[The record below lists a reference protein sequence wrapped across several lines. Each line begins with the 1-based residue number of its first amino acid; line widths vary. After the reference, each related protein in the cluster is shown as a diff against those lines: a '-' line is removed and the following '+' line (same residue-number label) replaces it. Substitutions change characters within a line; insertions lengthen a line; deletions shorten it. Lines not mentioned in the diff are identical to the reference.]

1 VEVEPVKKARLLW
14 PGQIKGL
21 CVMARFARIF
31 VIALVSAAGSCSSEQ
46 LSQKEVKRKE
56 DIREQLAT
64 AYDSCVRTSF
74 ASQLPTMVDRN
85 MAIDQAFMVCQT
97 EEKKLQDV
105 SDAAISSHRNTLKE
119 ELLRR

>member
-1 VEVEPVKKARLLW
+1 
-14 PGQIKGL
+14 
-21 CVMARFARIF
+21 MARFARIF

-85 MAIDQAFMVCQT
+85 MAMLVPSPAEVWATCSVACLVAPLP
-97 EEKKLQDV
+97 E
-105 SDAAISSHRNTLKE
+105 AC
-119 ELLRR
+119 

>member
-1 VEVEPVKKARLLW
+1 MCTYNSIRVDYVTESPNLSEHDRSVLPLPGPV
-14 PGQIKGL
+14 
-21 CVMARFARIF
+21 RFVGRR
-31 VIALVSAAGSCSSEQ
+31 SRSSEQ
-46 LSQKEVKRKE
+46 LAETQVERK
-56 DIREQLAT
+56 DMRQQLAT

-85 MAIDQAFMVCQT
+85 MAIDQAFVVCQT

-105 SDAAISSHRNTLKE
+105 GDGAISAHRNTLKE

>member
-1 VEVEPVKKARLLW
+1 
-14 PGQIKGL
+14 
-21 CVMARFARIF
+21 MARFARIF
-31 VIALVSAAGSCSSEQ
+31 VIALVSSAGSCSSEQ

-56 DIREQLAT
+56 DIHEQLAT

-97 EEKKLQDV
+97 EESKLHAFENLNV
-105 SDAAISSHRNTLKE
+105 SNAAISTHRDTLKE
-119 ELLRR
+119 ELLG